1 MKEQALLEHV
11 LLPILSQP
19 ESLEFNFIE
28 GSAVVVIELTVH
40 DDDVALF
47 TDDDSS
53 LLNALQQIL
62 IVSGGKRKPSLELL
76 NIAD

>member
-1 MKEQALLEHV
+1 MKEQTLLEHV
-11 LLPILSQP
+11 LVPIVSQP

-47 TDDDSS
+47 TDDESN

-62 IVSGGKRKPSLELL
+62 IVAGGKRKPSLELM
-76 NIAD
+76 NIAG

>member
-19 ESLEFNFIE
+19 EALEFNFIE
-28 GSAVVVIELTVH
+28 GSAVVVIELKVH
-40 DDDVALF
+40 DDDVPLF
-47 TDDDSS
+47 TEDESQ
-53 LLNALQQIL
+53 LLSALQQLL

-76 NIAD
+76 NIAG